1 MATFNPERQV
11 WRLTATASRPGEA
24 RRRRVRDFHAPDTR
38 AGRRAAEAAE
48 VRFRDEIAAEL
59 ETTVY
64 AGTFA
69 AAAADWVKR
78 NREDWSPLN
87 VKHVERAL
95 RAHVNPTLG
104 PIALEA
110 VSAEDVEN
118 LYADWSAAGYAK
130 PTRRRWHGMVRA
142 IFSEAIRL
150 GRLTVDPMVRVKPAG
165 RTKADTPPTI
175 PSPDDIEAAI
185 EAAPTAMAGRF
196 FTMAARTGARRDS
209 ILNLRWRDV
218 DLDAATLH
226 FTVTK
231 EDEPYTVAIDDGL
244 VAELRSQRREAL
256 ETAMALGLGRRIG
269 DLYLFSSDGGATPWG
284 VSWPSHAWRKAA
296 DKVGL
301 YEVRLHDL
309 RHFHASRL
317 LKARFSH
324 AEVAERLG
332 CTEANVIRTYS
343 HVVDRD
349 ADRRAADVVG
359 ALFSAAS

>member
-1 MATFNPERQV
+1 MATYNASRQA
-11 WRLTATASRPGEA
+11 WRITATASRPGEA
-24 RRRRVRDFHAPDTR
+24 RRRRVRDFHAPNTR

-59 ETTVY
+59 AADTY

-69 AAAADWVKR
+69 EAAADWVKR

-87 VKHVERAL
+87 VRHVERAL
-95 RAHVNPTLG
+95 RAHVIPTLG
-104 PIALEA
+104 PIALEE
-110 VSAEDVEN
+110 VTAEDIAN
-118 LYADWSAAGYAK
+118 LYADWAEAGYAK

-165 RTKADTPPTI
+165 RTRADTPPTI
-175 PSPDDIEAAI
+175 PEPDDIEAAI
-185 EAAPTAMAGRF
+185 AAAPTVKAGRF
-196 FTMAARTGARRDS
+196 FKAAARTGARRDS
-209 ILNLRWRDV
+209 VLNLRWRDV
-218 DLDAATLH
+218 DLDEATLH

-231 EDEPYTVAIDDGL
+231 EDEPYTVAIDAEL
-244 VAELRSQRREAL
+244 VAELRTMRREAL

-269 DLYLFSSDGGATPWG
+269 DLYLFSSDGGLTPWG

-296 DKVGL
+296 DAVGL

-349 ADRRAADVVG
+349 ADRRAAGVIGD
-359 ALFSAAS
+359 LFAAG